1 MDEFLKMIGGLVLIT
16 GTLLYFLA
24 CIFAPFGI
32 VWLVLNHQDPVVC
45 TFLMKEV
52 L

>member
-1 MDEFLKMIGGLVLIT
+1 MDEFLKIIGGLVLVT

-32 VWLVLNHQDPVVC
+32 VWLVLNH
-45 TFLMKEV
+45 
-52 L
+52 

>member
-1 MDEFLKMIGGLVLIT
+1 MNEFLKITGGLVLIT
-16 GTLLYFLA
+16 VSLLYFLA
-24 CIFAPFGI
+24 AIFAPFGI